1 MPARDLAL
9 VLASASPRR
18 QDLLRQAGVLFEVV
32 PPRVDEQAA
41 PGEAPEALAL
51 RLAAEK
57 ALEVAR
63 RIGAAPERWVL
74 GADTIVVLD
83 GEVLGKPEGPE
94 HAARLLA
101 RLVGRSHRVV
111 TAVAVVSSARLAART
126 CAVSSTVTMRAAA
139 RGEIEA
145 YVATGE
151 PLDKAG
157 AYGFQGEGRR
167 FVVRVEGSESN
178 VIGLP
183 VAESL
188 DLLREARGG

>member
-1 MPARDLAL
+1 MSDPVHSL
-9 VLASASPRR
+9 VLASTSPRR
-18 QDLLRQAGVLFEVV
+18 RDLLRQAGVAFEVV
-32 PPRVDEQAA
+32 PPRVAEQAG
-41 PGEAPEALAL
+41 PSEAPEALAL

-57 ALEVAR
+57 ALEVAER
-63 RIGAAPERWVL
+63 LGAEPERWVL

-83 GEVLGKPEGPE
+83 GEVLGKPEDPE

-111 TAVAVVSSARLAART
+111 TGVAVVSSARLAPRT
-126 CAVSSTVTMRAAA
+126 RAVSSTVTMRGAA
-139 RGEIEA
+139 REEIEA

-167 FVVRVEGSESN
+167 FVVRVEGSQSN

-188 DLLREARGG
+188 ALLREAQGA